1 MIVLWIIFAISLKFS
16 FQNIHLLINFLT
28 HSFNLI
34 CVLHQHSILK
44 KLARLGIQLII
55 LYCCLLSNATLKIV
69 LQILKFIV
77 TFHLWVYIVHLKL
90 LIWSHIYLVL
100 RINARLLILDNSVES
115 FEHHI

>member
-1 MIVLWIIFAISLKFS
+1 MIVLWMIFAISLKFS

-55 LYCCLLSNATLKIV
+55 LYCYLLSNATLKIV

-77 TFHLWVYIVHLKL
+77 TFHLWVYIVNLKL
-90 LIWSHIYLVL
+90 ILSQQSLVL